1 MGIIGMKIKI
11 KSGSVEVEAE
21 LNSSETAKKIFE
33 SLPLEGSVNTW
44 GDEIYFDIP
53 VSCEEE
59 NGQEEVEVGDLGY
72 WLSGSCFCIF
82 FGRTPVSTS
91 DKPRAASNV
100 NVFGKIIGDT
110 EILKQIRSG
119 DQIIVEKI

>member
-1 MGIIGMKIKI
+1 MEVV
-11 KSGSVEVEAE
+11 SVY
-21 LNSSETAKKIFE
+21 SS
-33 SLPLEGSVNTW
+33 
-44 GDEIYFDIP
+44 
-53 VSCEEE
+53 
-59 NGQEEVEVGDLGY
+59 
-72 WLSGSCFCIF
+72 
-82 FGRTPVSTS
+82 GRTPVSTS